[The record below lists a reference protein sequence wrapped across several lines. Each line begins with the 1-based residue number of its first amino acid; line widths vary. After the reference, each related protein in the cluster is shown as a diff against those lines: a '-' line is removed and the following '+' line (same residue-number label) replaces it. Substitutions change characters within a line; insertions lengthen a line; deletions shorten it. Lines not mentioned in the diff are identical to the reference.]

1 MSRALLV
8 QGVDAGYGDTTIL
21 HGVSLQ
27 VRSGSIVTMVG
38 PNGSGKSTMMKVA
51 VGLLG
56 VSRGSVC
63 LDQEDVTHLDAPQR
77 ARIGIA
83 YVPQERNV
91 FKNMSV
97 AENLQLGV
105 EFLSDEPGA
114 ALERREAVFAMFP
127 DLRGRLRELGGNLS
141 GGQRQMLAIGCAL
154 MSAPSVLLLDEPS
167 AGLSPKYAEEMFAAV
182 RRINQ
187 TGVTIFMIE
196 QNTALG
202 LRCADTGV
210 VLAAGSIRA
219 VAPAAELLR
228 DPEMKKLYLGG

>member
-1 MSRALLV
+1 MSRTLLIK
-8 QGVDAGYGDTTIL
+8 GVDAGYGDTTIL
-21 HGVSLQ
+21 HGVSLE
-27 VRSGSIVTMVG
+27 VSSGSIVTMVG

-56 VSRGSVC
+56 VSRGSVY
-63 LDQEDVTHLDAPQR
+63 LDQQDVTHLDAPQR

-91 FKNMSV
+91 FRNMSV
-97 AENLQLGV
+97 AENLQLGL
-105 EFLSDEPGA
+105 EFLSDESSA
-114 ALERREAVFAMFP
+114 VLERRETVFAMFP
-127 DLRGRLRELGGNLS
+127 DLRGRQQELGGNLS
-141 GGQRQMLAIGCAL
+141 GGQRQMLAIACAL
-154 MSAPSVLLLDEPS
+154 MSAPSILLLDEPS

-202 LRCADTGV
+202 LRCADIGV
-210 VLAAGSIRA
+210 VLAAGSVRA